1 MRILLAGALCSI
13 GAIVM
18 GWFFT
23 GWLFH
28 RFQRRT
34 PATWRDLSWR
44 RTLLGIAV
52 NDVLFG
58 FVFAAFFDLVGGI
71 GRFNID
77 NWIGMGITF
86 GAGCWGAVA
95 LPMAL
100 AMLVFM
106 RVDRGVIIGI
116 VLDWLASS
124 IAAGLICAWVFGR

>member
-1 MRILLAGALCSI
+1 MRILVAGALSSI
-13 GAIVM
+13 AAIVM

-34 PATWRDLSWR
+34 PATWRDPSWR
-44 RTLLGIAV
+44 RTLLGIAL
-52 NDVLFG
+52 NDILFG
-58 FVFAAFFDLVGGI
+58 FAFAAFFDLVGGI

-86 GAGCWGAVA
+86 GAGCWGAIA
-95 LPMAL
+95 LPMCL

-106 RVDRGVIIGI
+106 QVHRGVIIGI
-116 VLDWLASS
+116 LLDWLASS
-124 IAAGLICAWVFGR
+124 IVAGLVCAFVFAR